1 MIRTLRTLLST
12 ALVAGAMQVAA
23 TPPPAQEPSSPEAIK
38 KALTGG
44 GDALGRDGSK
54 VDLKGADKDAGAA
67 KKGKKSKLAP
77 DPRPAPPPA
86 EPGSGLNVVVVF
98 DISNETVLKRS
109 VGRTCRHL
117 LVYAHQLDAST
128 FWLFAAAGR

>member
-1 MIRTLRTLLST
+1 MLDGFPATTFQAKLL
-12 ALVAGAMQVAA
+12 
-23 TPPPAQEPSSPEAIK
+23 E